1 MCNHLLLPEPK
12 LFGRRFVEC
21 IGNKGDDAS
30 QLEHADKEMLEGHT
44 REIGWGPRQR
54 WKDSE
59 MPLR

>member
-44 REIGWGPRQR
+44 REIG
-54 WKDSE
+54 
-59 MPLR
+59 